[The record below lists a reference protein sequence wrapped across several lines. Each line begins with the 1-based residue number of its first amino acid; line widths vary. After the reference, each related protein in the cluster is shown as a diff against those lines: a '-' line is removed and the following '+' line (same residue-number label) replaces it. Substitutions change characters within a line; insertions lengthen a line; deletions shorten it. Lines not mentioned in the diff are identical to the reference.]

1 MTEHWPVKASLQADL
16 NKIKFD
22 FEASP
27 LPVYVEGRF
36 VQPNDVQEML
46 RGALVEVHF
55 ELRHFYI
62 QKDNRDSFNATVQ
75 QVLVLQPSVA
85 RPATAYKERNLLE
98 GPIPLNSSPMEARE
112 ADGAGSPFRGDV
124 PRSRSRTLAQDLDQT
139 CPVWCPVQVT
149 GSGSGQASGSASQG
163 GAWVGQCFRAQTY
176 RIS

>member
-1 MTEHWPVKASLQADL
+1 MTEHWPVKASLRADL

-27 LPVYVEGRF
+27 LPVYVEEHL
-36 VQPNDVQEML
+36 VHPNDVQEML

-75 QVLVLQPSVA
+75 QVVVLQPGVA
-85 RPATAYKERNLLE
+85 RPTTAYKGRNLLE
-98 GPIPLNSSPMEARE
+98 GPIPLNPSPVEAQE
-112 ADGAGSPFRGDV
+112 AHGTGSPFRGDV
-124 PRSRSRTLAQDLDQT
+124 PHSRSRTLAEGLNQT
-139 CPVWCPVQVT
+139 SPVWCPVEVT

-163 GAWVGQCFRAQTY
+163 GA
-176 RIS
+176 